1 MKVRVG
7 LVLAV
12 LACLLGQARAE
23 AEGGAERAGTLVYRP
38 EFYNGNAEEES
49 DRLKAQVDMS
59 FEPEFAQFGPR
70 LVLART
76 LLEVSCGP
84 GHFSERLLGALPRV
98 SIVCVEID
106 ARFIRESRR
115 RLARFG
121 RRFRAI
127 RGDVRKLRGAVGQM
141 GPFDAAVLR
150 LILQHL
156 PGEQVCGF
164 QLFVCCSHL
173 SSGERAAAGH
183 VAAAARDGGG
193 GGAGRRLA
201 LLGPPASRHSG
212 GRCAAG
218 SDERV
223 SQQARGEARPLHWPP
238 TARTA
243 RAG

>member
-1 MKVRVG
+1 MNVRVG

-12 LACLLGQARAE
+12 LACVLGRARA
-23 AEGGAERAGTLVYRP
+23 AEDAQGERAGTLVYRP

-70 LVLART
+70 LVLARR

-84 GHFSERLLGALPRV
+84 GHFSERLLLALPRV

-106 ARFIRESRR
+106 ARFVRESRR

-127 RGDVRKLRGAVGQM
+127 RGDVRRLRGAVERLGL
-141 GPFDAAVLR
+141 FDAAVLR

-156 PGEQVCGF
+156 PGDQVTNLNCVTF
-164 QLFVCCSHL
+164 CSY
-173 SSGERAAAGH
+173 
-183 VAAAARDGGG
+183 
-193 GGAGRRLA
+193 
-201 LLGPPASRHSG
+201 
-212 GRCAAG
+212 
-218 SDERV
+218 
-223 SQQARGEARPLHWPP
+223 Q
-238 TARTA
+238 
-243 RAG
+243 